1 MQTSSRSA
9 LEARAFKALQSLK
22 MVFRRSIRPAGP
34 RPPLGHVFAF
44 PQLDAVVEVTASPT
58 GVVIRASRDCFSE
71 ERKHSF
77 IRELAAEGFIGNDYL
92 WRPAGDVRW
101 IVDPSHFL
109 PGPECFTQNRRR
121 LWRVL
126 GTAFALWLVL
136 LVSLLVPASPV
147 LAGTPS
153 APARSAGGHSRSVPV
168 RPGHHSGPPAT
179 AR

>member
-1 MQTSSRSA
+1 MTS
-9 LEARAFKALQSLK
+9 
-22 MVFRRSIRPAGP
+22 
-34 RPPLGHVFAF
+34 F
-44 PQLDAVVEVTASPT
+44 PQSSEGPGARPASPT
-58 GVVIRASRDCFSE
+58 RGAAGPERYTFSFAALDTVLEVEPSPAGVVIRASRAGFSAA
-71 ERKHSF
+71 RQAHF
-77 IRELAAEGFIGNDYL
+77 IRVLAAEGFIGNDYL

>member
-77 IRELAAEGFIGNDYL
+77 IRELAAEGFIDEACC
-92 WRPAGDVRW
+92 W
-101 IVDPSHFL
+101 
-109 PGPECFTQNRRR
+109 RR
-121 LWRVL
+121 LGSLHGVHWLVDASGFMPDAASVARTRRL
-126 GTAFALWLVL
+126 MLRLIFSSAGLWLCLMGL
-136 LVSLLVPASPV
+136 LLLHA
-147 LAGTPS
+147 
-153 APARSAGGHSRSVPV
+153 AR
-168 RPGHHSGPPAT
+168 
-179 AR
+179 